1 MAKWIV
7 LALVALTA
15 LKDAATD
22 SPRQCSKGCGTAPQ
36 HDFKFNVQP
45 GHTYVYNFEA
55 TTETSVPGAAVTG
68 EDENAG
74 GHKAPGGQRLHITG
88 QAELHAGANC
98 DHVMQL
104 LHVQVTGAD
113 GKKFQDFASCERHPL
128 GFSWN
133 NGRLGTDV
141 CVEDGDTPVDVNVKR
156 AILSLMQVSKVQ
168 PSGSASLHETDI
180 FGVCP
185 TDFTYH
191 EEGDVLKVTKRR
203 NLNRCA
209 HREGLHN
216 NFFSSYYDEPSELHS
231 SPLLQSTLQVEQT
244 IKDKMVVSAVGE
256 ESYLFRPFSNGA
268 SGAQTTVTTRLTL
281 VKHQPGPAPP
291 VTNGHGSSILFD
303 AHKWNLGG
311 ANPEDQATVEHVTHA
326 LKAAEKSL
334 VGGASTESAGAFR
347 SLTRVMRYANA
358 ECLMNVY
365 SQVKAG
371 TGFTSKK
378 LAKAVF
384 LDALLQTGTGQ
395 SIEAVVQLINA
406 KDLSP
411 EVSKLYYLGFS
422 FIRHAT
428 RGSLKAV
435 ASLLES
441 PSLPP
446 EAYLGAGALVGRYCS
461 EHQCDDT
468 IPEFKVLVGKLA
480 HKLGK
485 GCKPVNRE
493 HENEIVGALK
503 GLQNA
508 KKLTAEA
515 ADAIMKCA
523 VNDVPTRVRVA
534 ALDAFLGDPC
544 QQKLKKTAL
553 EMMKNRDLDSEL
565 RIKAYLAVTECPCEA
580 VANAVKEMMED
591 EPIHQVGSF
600 VTSHLF
606 TLRTS
611 SNPDKA
617 QAKHYLGGIRP
628 KKRYPFDPTKFSRA
642 YESSY
647 SMDGLNL
654 ATSAEGNVIFSQ
666 KSFVPRSA
674 SLNLTTSLFGHNFNL
689 FEVGVRAENVD
700 FLLESLLGPRGYFK
714 THKPKE
720 IMDEVKHDFE
730 EAMEHIEK
738 RAKQTR
744 GKRVARH
751 VTREMVDALG
761 KKVGHSVDHDDH
773 SLDVDIHMK
782 LFGSE
787 VGWANYHGT
796 LPKMSFKS
804 GIDKFFDHVDDGINK
819 AKDFKLDVSPNLAIF
834 DSQLVY
840 PTGAGFSLILDA
852 SAYSSVD
859 LKVESQ
865 VDVPAMMRNPGN
877 SKFHMKLLPSASVEV
892 SGAMFVDA
900 FANVM
905 AGLEVVGNVHSST
918 GFGLDVQALEN
929 GNGVEVKFGVP
940 KPKQEVFSFHS
951 QVMSVRREKGHAP
964 VHAPVKF
971 NKGSTSYHGCFE
983 QLTPLTGLVFCGDV
997 KFPWD
1002 GLSSA
1007 VVPKPNQALFP
1018 LDGPAKLSF
1027 HIEKENEA
1035 LTHYYFRAL
1044 LSDKGPHKKH
1054 FEMKFDTPNSK
1065 VDRAVQLD
1073 LEVEGEPDKVVKV
1086 DVKTPWIKFILE
1098 GAAVSNENEHS
1109 LMGKYVS
1116 EGSEYKAKLGLALK
1130 SASGNKRE
1138 YTPTLE
1144 VSTPEKKKVGKGP
1157 KRGKAGTK
1165 NFGIEGTITIEDD
1178 NAAHKHVFTF
1188 NGVKLV
1194 TNKAKYGLEGSVG
1207 RDDEHSFSS
1216 DLKLKYDDL
1225 KHYFALKGKV
1235 YELTKSM
1242 REYDLKVDAEFTA
1255 SQFQEVGFHV
1265 KLDSQVKPEHVENT
1279 FDLIHGPDLKSE
1291 MAHLHISN
1299 IYVFKHE
1306 SDSNYHVSVNNRV
1319 TYPLA
1324 GLEGKLMGEV
1334 KPGHVQYEIDAKYDK
1349 HQVDSALDFKYGKT
1363 PEEGYDFK
1371 WGVVA
1376 FGTGFQLDSK
1386 RVVSS
1391 PKNSKVDV
1399 CLELKPSGR
1408 KYVLESDLTHS
1419 YVGGKQ
1425 FDFRANSVLK
1435 IPGYQHYRLD
1445 GGAAMDTN
1453 TFKTHLEAHE
1463 GKVCHVNL
1471 RAHGELDS
1479 DGQCKS
1485 AEWSSLLLNHLQGS
1499 GHYSSDSKGTKG
1511 DFLVHL
1517 IKSDRKLKGDFS
1529 NVHSED
1535 GTCKTLA
1542 NFFWDAEKDPSKKL
1556 HFESVNHVQPLSVDS
1571 KNKLVIL
1578 GETTQVDVKISAQ
1591 GKMTVGSGIF
1601 DVDIHLPSGRYL
1613 YLKSQTKMNMRP
1625 SSEGDSD
1632 GEAHVT
1638 MCDKHSGGE
1647 SCLKVHEVLSNYN
1660 LEKGSYVCS
1669 SDSTYLRHDGKELKF
1684 GAELKILPKDEKTE
1698 MSGKAYVS
1706 GSLLGQVKPMS
1717 VEWGGEAVNGDYS
1730 YHALGKLGE
1739 DQSLGVKGKLDSS
1752 GDGGN
1757 TKVGEFHIDA
1767 HTNVENLK
1775 HVSFGQVAK
1784 VTHVSADVY
1793 DFTSSSDL
1801 KWGSDK
1807 KLTLGAKVH
1816 KDNHKG
1822 SASVTMCL
1830 PGDTEDHVVMVEWS
1844 DEAVNPK
1851 VEGSVAFMWP
1861 QGKKMKFEM
1870 QAATPKDS
1878 LSLHLTAHTP
1888 VKGHE
1893 KMELILNHKNL
1904 KALYAMETDVTLVA
1918 SPEHKFSVHSR
1929 VEYPQNKRVVDLSV
1943 TREGGPTNKVHARL
1957 EKKGDN
1963 HFESEL
1969 KADWEGQS
1977 LTAESSLKY
1986 SGVDDFALHGFLDS
2000 TALKVKKWSIDIA
2013 TKEGGAKGGK
2023 AGKRVVFS
2031 GKKAGEVV
2039 FQGSTSFSSKQEA
2052 NAITY
2057 EGVGQLKMGD
2067 ETRNANFKLFTK
2079 MLSAKEGGENG
2090 FETKMTLGIS
2100 SNKGDKHNVVGE
2112 AKLTSS
2118 EVRFFNSYC
2127 KGGSECSSVEAFSKV
2142 KFEDL
2147 QHDMEHEFKFIVDL
2161 EKLFHVVPVSVIG
2174 NTHHSEHGLDHKVE
2188 AQVNKGKSKY
2198 SYHLYAKKEEAGA
2211 VLVLPKRTLAV
2222 VATLEAKPNVGE
2234 YAQIHSGVSVWLDKE
2249 RHPELKTSGSFDV
2262 LTKVKVPELA
2272 IKTEAKLSHP
2282 SLGRDLAIRG
2292 ELECS
2297 ATNIEFDSKL
2307 EFDVFAEEDQKVVV
2321 SAKLDKVM
2329 QENGGN
2335 LTAMVDFKSKGQKI
2349 DAEWVTY
2356 GFYAE
2361 RSLGLGS
2368 FFTYVNHNNEHRDTG
2383 AVFRVNPKSLFLLV
2397 KADSHEV
2404 LKADLKADIS
2414 EAKQVLVSEI
2424 GVLGK
2429 HTHVDTYEFRG
2440 VNSFKY
2446 SSHEKGSPDDQIE
2459 AHGTLVWGKAFEV
2472 HADRLKGGQKEVLAH
2487 LFVNLNKENFFD
2499 VKHTWE
2505 QDHVKQYVSDV
2516 MNDYKFM
2523 GEEAKKMAD
2532 EMGASLQA
2540 DGKHFLELLKKAS
2553 PNVKPLLESY
2563 QKQLT
2568 EMKDEILNDEY
2579 IHEVVVALEKA
2590 VHALQEAFAQT
2601 IEKLRH
2607 MNEEFE
2613 KVWHQYWEK
2622 VIAFYEKMAPAVRES
2637 VGKVVAAVCEGFE
2650 KFSHYVVEA
2659 LEKVFGFMQQFSGEF
2674 KAVGKVIVQF
2684 IQDVART
2691 VGKLL
2696 DETKHHFEEWKQM
2709 AAEHLQ
2715 AVPAF
2720 EMVKQYY
2727 DGFMANLPDYVDGVI
2742 TEVMA
2747 TLKESAPTMDLKDFL
2762 NALENYLKKKLHQAE
2777 TDDQAELKNLYNLFV
2792 KAIKSLEDFA
2802 RSQGHDYPKDFSL
2815 SQLKFPFWSF
2825 GSGPKQSL
2833 FTLDDIARLPFF
2845 FAVRASPF
2853 FYKVDDFPTPK
2864 ELFSEFVPALL
2875 KGQLPPQEAH
2885 AFLVGGEHFFT
2896 FDNRHYTLSGC
2907 ACDYVLAQDFE
2918 DGNFSIVGHYEG
2930 GKLMSITLV
2939 DPKDMFELSMDLT
2952 LKVNGQPSEFPVR
2965 HNTMSAWSEFDVVSM
2980 KTAYGAKVT
2989 CDRRFKD
2996 VCMVSINGYYFGK
3009 TRGLLGTL
3017 NNEPYDDYVMPS
3029 GKVAPTVDKLANS
3042 WKADASCGDVA
3053 AQTHVH
3059 EHAKQCSDMFAGYSP
3074 MRVCFPVVDPA
3085 PFREACDADIAMRSG
3100 DACKFSAAYAAA
3112 CYFNGV
3118 KVRVPDQC
3126 AQCKVGGN
3134 SVQHGFSVSLKA
3146 PQGKADIVLAVEQA
3160 PQNEVL
3166 FKDLLVPLVASIT
3179 NDLKAHKIT
3188 DVKFILIG
3196 YGEHN
3201 NPWPNIF
3208 TTNGQVGF
3216 DGKGENVHF
3225 PAHTPEDKLV
3235 LDGLHPDVEKFVQM
3249 VDRLNKLVK
3258 VEFARLPY
3266 ADAFYL
3272 AREYPFRPGAAK
3284 AVISLMHSRC
3294 LYSPLPVSTQSVRL
3308 FLQKKQYEMSGV
3320 AFHVLSPITFTSA
3333 SRDRK
3338 QIRQVVGL
3346 DKNGVFSLGDAKKK
3360 VLDGDVEF
3368 KKDLSYDA
3376 DVCVDFAQATNGGAY
3391 STRNFAGLP
3400 KPGFKKLFTN
3410 VVSKRVVQSLS
3421 PEFTEE
3427 CTCQLYHGWHP
3438 VTRCRVTSRKE
3449 SARLTTKSAEL
3460 ELRIPALGLSVII
3473 GGINSE
3479 SVE

>member
-22 SPRQCSKGCGTAPQ
+22 SPRKCSKGCGTAPQ

-45 GHTYVYNFEA
+45 GHTYVYYFEA
-55 TTETSVPGAAVTG
+55 STETSVPGAAVTC
-68 EDENAG
+68 EDEEAG

-88 QAELHAGANC
+88 RAELHTGANC

-104 LHVQVTGAD
+104 LQVHVTGAD

-191 EEGDVLKVTKRR
+191 EEGGVLKVTKHR

-216 NFFSSYYDEPSELHS
+216 NFFSTYYDEPSELHS

-256 ESYLFRPFSNGA
+256 ESYLFRPFSNGG

-281 VKHQPGPAPP
+281 VKHQPSPAPP

-358 ECLMNVY
+358 ECLMSVY

-378 LAKAVF
+378 LAKSVF
-384 LDALLQTGTGQ
+384 LDALRQTGTGQ

-406 KDLSP
+406 KELSP

-441 PSLPP
+441 PSLPLA
-446 EAYLGAGALVGRYCS
+446 AYLGAGALVGRYCS

-544 QQKLKKTAL
+544 QQKLNKTAL

-580 VANAVKEMMED
+580 VANAVKEMMKD

-600 VTSHLF
+600 VSSHLF

-700 FLLESLLGPRGYFK
+700 LLLESLLGPRGYFK

-738 RAKQTR
+738 RARAIRTR
-744 GKRVARH
+744 GMHVPRH
-751 VTREMVDALG
+751 VFRKKVDALG

-796 LPKMSFKS
+796 LPKMPFKS

-819 AKDFKLDVSPNLAIF
+819 TKDYKLDVSPNLAIF
-834 DSQLVY
+834 DCQLVY

-852 SAYSSVD
+852 SAYSSVY

-865 VDVPAMMRNPGN
+865 GDILALMRYPGN
-877 SKFHMKLLPSASVEV
+877 SKFHMKLLPSASVEI

-918 GFGLDVQALEN
+918 GFGLDVQALKK
-929 GNGVEVKFGVP
+929 GFGMEVKFGVP

-971 NKGSTSYHGCFE
+971 YKVSKSYLGCFE
-983 QLTPLTGLVFCGDV
+983 QLTPLTGLVFCGEV

-1018 LDGPAKLSF
+1018 LDGPLKLSF

-1035 LTHYYFRAL
+1035 LTHYYFRQFL
-1044 LSDKGPHKKH
+1044 DIDFYYTH

-1065 VDRAVQLD
+1065 VDRAVQFD
-1073 LEVEGEPDKVVKV
+1073 LEARYAPYGDKAMKV

-1098 GAAVSNENEHS
+1098 GTAIGNATEHS

-1116 EGSEYKAKLGLALK
+1116 EGNEYMAKLGLVLK

-1138 YTPTLE
+1138 YTPTIE
-1144 VSTPEKKKVGKGP
+1144 VNTPEKKKVGKGP
-1157 KRGKAGTK
+1157 KGQKAGTK
-1165 NFGIEGTITIEDD
+1165 NLSIEGTITIEDY
-1178 NAAHKHVFTF
+1178 NARNPRNPHKRVFTF
-1188 NGVKLV
+1188 NRVKLV
-1194 TNKAKYGLEGSVG
+1194 TNKAKYGLEGIVERG
-1207 RDDEHSFSS
+1207 RGYHGHSFSY
-1216 DLKLKYDDL
+1216 DLKLKYDTDL
-1225 KHYFALKGKV
+1225 RHYFALKGNL
-1235 YELTKSM
+1235 YESIKFL
-1242 REYDLKVDAEFTA
+1242 EHGLKVDAEFTA
-1255 SQFQEVGFHV
+1255 SQFPEVGFHV
-1265 KLDSQVKPEHVENT
+1265 KLDSQIKPVHVENI

-1349 HQVDSALDFKYGKT
+1349 HQVDSALDFKYGET

-1371 WGVVA
+1371 WGVVV
-1376 FGTGFQLDSK
+1376 FGNGFQLDSK

-1399 CLELKPSGR
+1399 CLELKHGGR
-1408 KYVLESDLTHS
+1408 KYVLESDLTNS
-1419 YVGGKQ
+1419 NVGEKQ

-1445 GGAAMDTN
+1445 GGAAMDAYS
-1453 TFKTHLEAHE
+1453 FKTHFEAYV
-1463 GKVCHVNL
+1463 GKVCYVNL

-1535 GTCKTLA
+1535 GICKTLA

-1556 HFESVNHVQPLSVDS
+1556 HFESVNHVQPSSVDS

-1591 GKMTVGSGIF
+1591 GKMTVGSGIV
-1601 DVDIHLPSGRYL
+1601 DVDIHLPSGRHI
-1613 YLKSQTKMNMRP
+1613 YLKSQTKMNLP
-1625 SSEGDSD
+1625 LSSEGDSD

-1638 MCDKHSGGE
+1638 ICDKHSGGE
-1647 SCLKVHEVLSNYN
+1647 SCLKVHEVMSNYN

-1669 SDSTYLRHDGKELKF
+1669 SDSTYLRRDGKELKF
-1684 GAELKILPKDEKTE
+1684 GVELKILPKDEKTE

-1752 GDGGN
+1752 GDSGK

-1767 HTNVENLK
+1767 QTNVENLK

-1904 KALYAMETDVTLVA
+1904 KALYVMETDVTLVA

-1957 EKKGDN
+1957 EKEGDN
-1963 HFESEL
+1963 HFE
-1969 KADWEGQS
+1969 
-1977 LTAESSLKY
+1977 
-1986 SGVDDFALHGFLDS
+1986 
-2000 TALKVKKWSIDIA
+2000 
-2013 TKEGGAKGGK
+2013 
-2023 AGKRVVFS
+2023 R
-2031 GKKAGEVV
+2031 
-2039 FQGSTSFSSKQEA
+2039 
-2052 NAITY
+2052 
-2057 EGVGQLKMGD
+2057 
-2067 ETRNANFKLFTK
+2067 
-2079 MLSAKEGGENG
+2079 
-2090 FETKMTLGIS
+2090 
-2100 SNKGDKHNVVGE
+2100 
-2112 AKLTSS
+2112 
-2118 EVRFFNSYC
+2118 
-2127 KGGSECSSVEAFSKV
+2127 
-2142 KFEDL
+2142 
-2147 QHDMEHEFKFIVDL
+2147 
-2161 EKLFHVVPVSVIG
+2161 
-2174 NTHHSEHGLDHKVE
+2174 
-2188 AQVNKGKSKY
+2188 
-2198 SYHLYAKKEEAGA
+2198 A
-2211 VLVLPKRTLAV
+2211 VLVLPKRTLTV
-2222 VATLEAKPNVGE
+2222 VATFEAKPNVGE
-2234 YAQIHSGVSVWLDKE
+2234 YAHIHSGVSVWLDKE
-2249 RHPELKTSGSFDV
+2249 RHPELKTSGSFVV
-2262 LTKVKVPELA
+2262 LAKVKVPELA

-2429 HTHVDTYEFRG
+2429 HTHVDTYEFSG
-2440 VNSFKY
+2440 VDSFKY

-2459 AHGTLVWGKAFEV
+2459 AHGTLVWDKAFEV

-2523 GEEAKKMAD
+2523 REKAEKMAD
-2532 EMGASLQA
+2532 EMRQRLQA

-2563 QKQLT
+2563 QKQLI

-2579 IHEVVVALEKA
+2579 VHEVVVALKKA
-2590 VHALQEAFAQT
+2590 VHALQAAFAQT

-2613 KVWHQYWEK
+2613 KVWRQNWLK
-2622 VIAFYEKMAPAVRES
+2622 VLSIYDEMAPAVRES

-2650 KFSHYVVEA
+2650 KFSHYLVEA
-2659 LEKVFGFMQQFSGEF
+2659 LEKVFGYMQQFSGEF

-2684 IQDVART
+2684 IQDVAQT
-2691 VGKLL
+2691 VVMLL
-2696 DETKHHFEEWKQM
+2696 DEAKFRFEEWKRM

-2720 EMVKQYY
+2720 EMVKEYY
-2727 DGFMANLPDYVDGVI
+2727 DGFMANLPETVNGVFSEVIATLKESKACMLSGVNHVI

-2747 TLKESAPTMDLKDFL
+2747 ALKESAPTVELTDFL
-2762 NALENYLKKKLHQAE
+2762 NALENYLKELQYSE
-2777 TDDQAELKNLYNLFV
+2777 TDDQAELKNLYYLFV
-2792 KAIKSLEDFA
+2792 KAIKSLEDSA
-2802 RSQGHDYPKDFSL
+2802 RSLGHDLYPKDFSL
-2815 SQLKFPFWSF
+2815 SQFPFWLF
-2825 GSGPKQSL
+2825 GSGPMQSL

-2864 ELFSEFVPALL
+2864 ELFSEFVPTLL

-3042 WKADASCGDVA
+3042 WKADALCADVA

-3059 EHAKQCSDMFAGYSP
+3059 EHAKQCSDIFAGYSP

-3166 FKDLLVPLVASIT
+3166 LKDLLVPLVASIT
-3179 NDLKAHKIT
+3179 NDLKAHKIF

-3201 NPWPNIF
+3201 NTWPNIF

-3338 QIRQVVGL
+3338 QIRKVVGL
-3346 DKNGVFSLGDAKKK
+3346 DKKGVFSLGDARKK

-3368 KKDLSYDA
+3368 RKDLSYDA

-3391 STRNFAGLP
+3391 STRNFAELP
-3400 KPGFKKLFTN
+3400 KPGFKKQFTN
-3410 VVSKRVVQSLS
+3410 VVSQRVVQSLS

-3473 GGINSE
+3473 GGVNSE